1 MKTVTQTWR
10 ALLAIVL
17 VAACVRMPE
26 APPPAARPEA
36 PAALPSR
43 CVPPAEPAGGQ
54 LLTIDRGDSVLRIL
68 IHRGGQLARLG
79 HNHVIASRDLWGYA
93 VLARTLTASR
103 FVLCVPVNTLV
114 VDDPQLRAAAGEEF
128 ASELS
133 DAAVAGTRR
142 NMLSPAQLDGAVH
155 PFIVVL
161 GRIVGGTP
169 PQATIE
175 LKVYV
180 RDTVHTVPVTVQFE
194 QAAQGVIASGSL
206 ELRQTDLGVRPYSAL
221 FGALTVRDQF
231 AIHFR
236 LRATAAAR

>member
-1 MKTVTQTWR
+1 MKTVTQTWH
-10 ALLAIVL
+10 ALLVIVL
-17 VAACVRMPE
+17 AACVPMPE
-26 APPPAARPEA
+26 APPPAPEA

-43 CVPPAEPAGGQ
+43 CAPPAEPVGGQ
-54 LLTIDRGDSVLRIL
+54 LLTIDGGDSVLRIL
-68 IHRGGQLARLG
+68 IHRGGRLARLG

-128 ASELS
+128 TSELS

-142 NMLSPAQLDGAVH
+142 NMLSATQLDGAEH

-169 PQATIE
+169 PQVTIE

-180 RDTVHTVPVTVQFE
+180 RDTFHTVPVTVQFE

-206 ELRQTDLGVRPYSAL
+206 ELRQTDLGMRPYSAL

-231 AIHFR
+231 AIQFR
-236 LRATAAAR
+236 LRATAAR